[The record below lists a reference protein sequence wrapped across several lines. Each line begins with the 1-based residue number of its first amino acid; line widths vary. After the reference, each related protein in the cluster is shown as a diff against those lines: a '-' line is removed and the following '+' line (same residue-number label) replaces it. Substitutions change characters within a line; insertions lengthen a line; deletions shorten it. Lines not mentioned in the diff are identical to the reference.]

1 MSFSSNKFLA
11 SIYEF
16 GDRLKIRFFFDF
28 LYVLYTTACHIIFR
42 SKFVSANVVTSLF
55 CNQVHF
61 SSCHL
66 DTLIRSNEL
75 WKILLPNNFFYMF
88 LEYFQYKFNPNHKI
102 FLSEFEFRQFKK
114 VYGYSFFKRKCIV
127 VPPVLS
133 KSMLGEKRTRSRSCI
148 SKRKRFVFIGYNFRL
163 KCLDD
168 AISVLSG
175 LRFAG
180 VDIDLEVVG
189 SDPSWKPDAQCED
202 WVSFRGSIPY
212 STLDWSRYDALI
224 LLSVSESYA
233 FVVQEAMFHSLVPIV
248 TKSVGANEHATHL
261 GLPILVIDSQIS
273 EPSDFARLSESLQI
287 ALITGETKSGDWHSE
302 AWREYSKSLIKLLKL

>member
-1 MSFSSNKFLA
+1 M
-11 SIYEF
+11 
-16 GDRLKIRFFFDF
+16 RFFLDF
-28 LYVLYTTACHIIFR
+28 LYVLFATVCHVIFR
-42 SKFVSANVVTSLF
+42 SKFASANVVTSLF

-66 DTLIRSNEL
+66 DTLIRSSEL
-75 WKILLPNNFFYMF
+75 WKIFLPNNFFYMV

-114 VYGYSFFKRKCIV
+114 VYGDSFFEKKCIV
-127 VPPVLS
+127 VPPILS
-133 KSMLGEKRTRSRSCI
+133 MSMLGERRTRSRSCI
-148 SKRKRFVFIGYNFRL
+148 SKRKRFLFIGYNFRL
-163 KCLDD
+163 KRLDD
-168 AISVLSG
+168 AILVLRG

-180 VDIDLEVVG
+180 IDIDLEVVG

-212 STLDWSRYDALI
+212 STLDWSQYDGLI

-248 TKSVGANEHATHL
+248 TKSVGASEHAAHL
-261 GLPILVIDSQIS
+261 GLPIVVIDSPINES
-273 EPSDFARLSESLQI
+273 LDFARLSESFQS
-287 ALITGETKSGDWHSE
+287 ALIIGETKSGDWHSE
-302 AWREYSKSLIKLLKL
+302 AWHEYSKSLIKLL